1 MYTSDVINDML
12 LITIN
17 ASLKKLNNWSNI
29 YNSQL
34 GIEVASKWH
43 QAVCKAT
50 PTKIPTLP

>member
-1 MYTSDVINDML
+1 MYTSDVINHML

-17 ASLKKLNNWSNI
+17 ASLKKLNNWFNI